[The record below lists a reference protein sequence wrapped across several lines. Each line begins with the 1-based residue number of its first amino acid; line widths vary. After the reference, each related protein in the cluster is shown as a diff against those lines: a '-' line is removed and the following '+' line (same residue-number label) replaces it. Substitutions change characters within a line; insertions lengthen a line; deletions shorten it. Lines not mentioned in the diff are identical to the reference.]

1 MLLKAS
7 WFSKQWHTVESSVLT
22 IAELS
27 ERLRD
32 VQKLYGSINQKNIKK
47 DTNLQDLLKESCI
60 DAVLLSHEFS
70 DHTHKETLLELDPII
85 PVFATQR
92 AADLVRSWH
101 FFKQVFTIPT
111 FSTQT
116 PDWRETSIG
125 SLPDWI
131 GISRITTWADPL
143 SFHSAVL
150 VAFKIEDNVEAT
162 ADSKGLAEAIIY
174 SPHGINAIDLQ
185 SISRSRPPLKTLA
198 LLHGVDDIRIGSI
211 SRLNLGAHNGLKAQR
226 ICQAKYWVGTHDEA
240 KEARGIVAPFLRR
253 KTLTIQEAI
262 EEEKRT
268 NGSLPRSCG
277 LLDMQHVRFEAVPS
291 GQSLLLD

>member
-1 MLLKAS
+1 M
-7 WFSKQWHTVESSVLT
+7 QE
-22 IAELS
+22 
-27 ERLRD
+27 
-32 VQKLYGSINQKNIKK
+32 LYGSINQKNIKEDANRRDIPK
-47 DTNLQDLLKESCI
+47 KSYI

-70 DHTHKETLLELDPII
+70 DHTHKETLLELDPVV

-101 FFKQVFTIPT
+101 FFTQVFTIPA

-131 GISRITTWADPL
+131 GISRITTWTDLL

-150 VAFKIEDNVEAT
+150 VAFKIGDDEEGT
-162 ADSKGLAEAIIY
+162 ADNKGFAEAIIY
-174 SPHGINAIDLQ
+174 SPHGINAVDLQ
-185 SISRSRPPLKTLA
+185 SVSRSRSPLKTLA
-198 LLHGVDDIRIGSI
+198 LLHGVDDIRIGSV

-240 KEARGIVAPFLRR
+240 KGAKGIVAPFLRR
-253 KTLTIQEAI
+253 KALTIQEAI

-268 NGSLPRSCG
+268 NGDLPRSCE
-277 LLDMQHVRFEAVPS
+277 LLDMQRVRFEAVTS